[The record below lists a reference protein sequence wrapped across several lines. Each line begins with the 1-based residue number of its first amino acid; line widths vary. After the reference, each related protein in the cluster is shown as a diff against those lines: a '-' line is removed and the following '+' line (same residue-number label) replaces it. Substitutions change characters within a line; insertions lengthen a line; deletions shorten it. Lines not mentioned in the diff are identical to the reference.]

1 MAPSLLHKKEHS
13 SPRNVGPV
21 ISKICRFAKT
31 RPDSRFCPNLFWQRG
46 VCGVDHQ
53 REAPQG
59 ITAQSQARQSN
70 YKVLERR
77 ETSHL
82 QPPAKDIPAD
92 LKFCTSKAWRTGARW
107 SNCSADF
114 HEKNIAFFSSTAK
127 TNKGR
132 GSKIHCGPCNSS
144 AARVFFCRKT

>member
-46 VCGVDHQ
+46 VCGGDHQ

-59 ITAQSQARQSN
+59 ITAQCQARQSN

-77 ETSHL
+77 ETSRL
-82 QPPAKDIPAD
+82 QPPAKDIPGFLAPV
-92 LKFCTSKAWRTGARW
+92 
-107 SNCSADF
+107 
-114 HEKNIAFFSSTAK
+114 
-127 TNKGR
+127 GR
-132 GSKIHCGPCNSS
+132 FEILHQQGMAHRGKMVELLC
-144 AARVFFCRKT
+144 